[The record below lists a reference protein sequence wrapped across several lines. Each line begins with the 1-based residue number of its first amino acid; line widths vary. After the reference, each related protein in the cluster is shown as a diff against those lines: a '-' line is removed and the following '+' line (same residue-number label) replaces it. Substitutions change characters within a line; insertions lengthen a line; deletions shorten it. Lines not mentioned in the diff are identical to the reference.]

1 MFNVITMTISE
12 FYQIFGQI
20 ILIIGILILS
30 MLSMTLILGRI
41 LIKEDRLIFPK
52 VLLFTIDVFYGLFKK
67 FSENLG
73 VDGKI
78 VDQIGVEVRNKVNEK
93 LFQKVNPKEKI
104 LVLPHC
110 LRHIECEAT
119 LEESGMVC
127 KNCQRCV
134 IGVLKDKGESMGYRV
149 FIIPGSNFLKKIV
162 EKNKFKAVLGVACYQ
177 DLNLA
182 MMNLSN
188 FSCQGVPLLRDGCM
202 NTKVDS
208 RMVLEKMGVELGKSK
223 KLAEKNSCSQESSR
237 RESV

>member
-1 MFNVITMTISE
+1 MAIYE

-20 ILIIGILILS
+20 ILILGILILS

-41 LIKEDRLIFPK
+41 LIKQDRLIFPK
-52 VLLFTIDVFYGLFKK
+52 LLLFTIDVFYGLFKK

-93 LFQKVNPKEKI
+93 LFRKVKPQDKI

-110 LRHIECEAT
+110 LRHAECEAT
-119 LEESGMVC
+119 LEESGLVC
-127 KNCQRCV
+127 KDCQRCV
-134 IGVLKDKGESMGYRV
+134 IGMLKNKGESMGYQV

-162 EKNKFKAVLGVACYQ
+162 EKNNFKAVLGVACYQ
-177 DLNLA
+177 DLNLS

-188 FSCQGVPLLRDGCM
+188 FSCQGVPLIRDGCM

-208 RMVLEKMGVELGKSK
+208 RMVLEKMGMELGKSK
-223 KLAEKNSCSQESSR
+223 ELTDNNSCSQESYDR
-237 RESV
+237 KSV